1 MNRLDQEAI
10 KNAVKHIEKKSIAFL
25 RALVNIQS
33 LSGREKNAIDFIKNH
48 MIELGFENVSI
59 DAMGNVMGSL
69 GHGPE
74 VIAFDGHIDTVEVGF
89 LDNWQFD
96 PFEGYEDDTYI
107 YGRGVTDQEGGFVA
121 ALYGV
126 YLANQLDY
134 LKNHTVWVVGSIQEE
149 DCDGLC
155 WQHIIENKLIEP
167 NYVILTEPTALGVY
181 RGHRGRME
189 IKIEVFGRSAHGS
202 APERG
207 DNAIYK
213 MAAIVEDL
221 EALNEK
227 LKVDKFLGKGSLVVS
242 EIKSMSP
249 SRCAVADYACIS
261 IDRRLTQ
268 GESKDTALGEIQA
281 LKSVQNS
288 MAKVSLYD
296 YDKPSYRGHVIQTES
311 YFPTWTVAE
320 DFEPILKMVRAHET
334 LHQEKASIDKWTFST
349 NGVTIMGK
357 YGIPCL
363 GYGPG
368 YEDEAHAPNEKLE
381 KEQFLKA
388 IATITGFFKA

>member
-1 MNRLDQEAI
+1 MLI
-10 KNAVKHIEKKSIAFL
+10 
-25 RALVNIQS
+25 
-33 LSGREKNAIDFIKNH
+33 
-48 MIELGFENVSI
+48 LGFENVTI

-89 LDNWQFD
+89 VDNWKFD

-134 LKNHTVWVVGSIQEE
+134 LKNYTVWVVGSIQEE

-167 NYVILTEPTALGVY
+167 NYVVLTEPTALGVY

-189 IKIEVFGRSAHGS
+189 IKIEVFGTSAHGS

-213 MAAIVEDL
+213 MAAIVKDLEDL
-221 EALNEK
+221 NDR
-227 LKVDKFLGKGSLVVS
+227 LKVDDFLGKGSLVVS
-242 EIKSMSP
+242 EIQSNSP
-249 SRCAVADYACIS
+249 SRCAVSDYAYIS

-268 GESKDTALGEIQA
+268 GETKETAINEIQG
-281 LKSVQNS
+281 LKSVQS
-288 MAKVSLYD
+288 SKAQVSLYD
-296 YDKPSYRGHVIQTES
+296 YDKPSYKGHVIKTES

-320 DFEPILKMVRAHET
+320 DFHPILKMVRAHESI
-334 LHQEKASIDKWTFST
+334 HGRKPKIDKWTFST

-357 YGIPCL
+357 YGISCL

-368 YEDEAHAPNEKLE
+368 YEHEAHAPNEKLE
-381 KEQFLKA
+381 KNNSFMLSQPLLDFLKSKEDCHA
-388 IATITGFFKA
+388 YKLKR